1 MFILSVMGELS
12 NYVTKKKKSV
22 RNRSILSPPAFAT
35 EKKKKANAIS
45 HLRSANW
52 MWPLVQK
59 QVQCY
64 SLA

>member
-12 NYVTKKKKSV
+12 NYVTKKKKV
-22 RNRSILSPPAFAT
+22 WEIEVFLSPPAFAT

-64 SLA
+64 FLA